1 MKIVWDEPKR
11 QANLQKH
18 RLDFADIGEFD
29 WANAVVEDARPDASG
44 RRRLKALGYF
54 RDGTA
59 TVIFMTLGR
68 EAVSII
74 SSARRA
80 TGKEGG
86 SHGQDHKADAIP
98 AR

>member
-74 SSARRA
+74 SFRPASDRERRRLPWPRPQ
-80 TGKEGG
+80 
-86 SHGQDHKADAIP
+86 S
-98 AR
+98 

>member
-18 RLDFADIGEFD
+18 RLDFTDIGEFD

-59 TVIFMTLGR
+59 AVIFVTLGR

-74 SSARRA
+74 SFRPASDRERRRLPWPRPQ
-80 TGKEGG
+80 
-86 SHGQDHKADAIP
+86 S
-98 AR
+98 